1 VIVAE
6 NKADIQFIRSKI
18 PNFLNF
24 EDFMIKSMTGY
35 GRGQAAVEGLSF
47 SVEIK
52 SVNHRYGDVNIK
64 APRMLAAY
72 EHDIKKQVSARLKRG
87 KIDVYIAQENTSQ
100 LLAEPTVDERMLAA
114 YLDAFKQ
121 MKQIGQLSG
130 EVSLE
135 LLAGQKDVLI
145 LKETELSTE
154 GLQQCVKDA
163 VAAAIDAMLVMRAA
177 EGEATEQD
185 IRARLRLIEE
195 HLDAIRM
202 RAPQVPVEWQQ
213 KLKERLERL
222 DENAGDPQRIA
233 QEIAIFADRCDISEE
248 LSRFDSHLLQF
259 NDLLQ
264 KDEPVGRQIDFL
276 VQELNREANTMG
288 SKSNDAELTRN
299 VVALKAELEKIR
311 EQVQNIE

>member
-1 VIVAE
+1 
-6 NKADIQFIRSKI
+6 
-18 PNFLNF
+18 
-24 EDFMIKSMTGY
+24 MIKSMTGY

-52 SVNHRYGDVNIK
+52 AVNHRYGDISIK

-72 EHDIKKQVSARLKRG
+72 EHDIKKQVAAVLKRG
-87 KIDVYIAQENTSQ
+87 KIDVYIAQENSTQ
-100 LLAEPTVDERMLAA
+100 LLAEPTVDERMVAA
-114 YLDAFKQ
+114 YLAAFNELKR
-121 MKQIGQLSG
+121 IGQLSG
-130 EVSLE
+130 EVSLD
-135 LLAGQKDVLI
+135 LLAGQKDVLV
-145 LKETELSTE
+145 LKEAELSTA
-154 GLQQCVKDA
+154 GLQQCVTDA
-163 VAAAIDAMLVMRAA
+163 LAAALDVMLEMRAR

-185 IRARLRLIEE
+185 IRSRLELIVE
-195 HLDAIRM
+195 HLEGVRA
-202 RAPQVPVEWQQ
+202 RAPQVPQEWQQ
-213 KLKERLERL
+213 KLRERLERL
-222 DENAGDPQRIA
+222 DDNGGDPQRIA

-259 NDLLQ
+259 DELLQ
-264 KDEPVGRQIDFL
+264 KDVPVGRQIDFL